1 MTTSLPATSFTDP
14 APAGILE
21 RTATALREN
30 NFAVEILDD
39 AAAART
45 RVKDLVPAGAAVFTA
60 ASETLRLSGIDE
72 DINSSGRYESV
83 KGRSATMDRATQLAE
98 IWRMIACPDV
108 IMGSVAAVTETGS
121 LVAASA
127 SGSQLAGYA
136 GAASRVIWVIGAQ
149 KVVPDLTTA
158 IRRIESHCLP
168 LENER
173 AMKTYGVPS
182 ALNRM
187 LVLNAEPH
195 PGRGTVLLLRES
207 IGF

>member
-1 MTTSLPATSFTDP
+1 MTISVPTTSFTEP
-14 APAGILE
+14 APAETLE
-21 RTATALREN
+21 RVAAALRAN

-45 RVKDLVPAGAAVFTA
+45 RVKDLVPEGASVFTG

-83 KGRSATMDRATQLAE
+83 KARSSTMDRATQLAE
-98 IWRMIACPDV
+98 IWRMLACPDV
-108 IMGSVAAVTETGS
+108 IVGSVAAVTETGS

-136 GAASRVIWVIGAQ
+136 GAAARVIWVVGAQ
-149 KVVPDLTTA
+149 KVVPDLSTA
-158 IRRIESHCLP
+158 LRRIESHCLP
-168 LENER
+168 LENDR
-173 AMKTYGVPS
+173 AMKAYGVPS
-182 ALNRM
+182 ALNRI
-187 LVLNAEPH
+187 LILNAEPH
-195 PGRGTVLLLRES
+195 PGRGTVLLLRKA